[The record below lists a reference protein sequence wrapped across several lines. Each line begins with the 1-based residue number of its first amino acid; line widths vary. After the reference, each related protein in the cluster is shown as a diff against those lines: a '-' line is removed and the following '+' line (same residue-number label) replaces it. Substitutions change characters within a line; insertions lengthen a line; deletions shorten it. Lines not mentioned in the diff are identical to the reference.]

1 LRLRVRL
8 GLGLGLRLRF
18 TREKPT
24 GYDRSGKYV
33 PKMCVALHA
42 SAHHGASPLLWI
54 PTGACPR

>member
-1 LRLRVRL
+1 LRL
-8 GLGLGLRLRF
+8 GLGLRLRLRF

-33 PKMCVALHA
+33 PKMSVALHA

>member
-1 LRLRVRL
+1 MSFPFLVFALPLVQDWV
-8 GLGLGLRLRF
+8 
-18 TREKPT
+18 THVKPT